1 MLELEHIRKAFDG
14 TEVLKDISLRFK
26 GSSNQRILDLA
37 KTRAAGQPV
46 PWQGDAL
53 FATHSFEPER

>member
-1 MLELEHIRKAFDG
+1 MES
-14 TEVLKDISLRFK
+14 LKDISLRFK